1 MSRSE
6 NEGKLKICRNYKVG
20 CHGVEPCTSFLS
32 GTRSTAEPAAQTYS
46 DFSIGRSFLLQFNLS
61 RSGGEVANTAVCK
74 TATRGCKS
82 RPDLMKLKF
91 IIDQEYD
98 KKIRKDPANWPI
110 IDGLYKTTSK
120 YLELTKD
127 LYQNPGTKSAMI
139 FRNTWKKSRD
149 TNGSMILITA

>member
-1 MSRSE
+1 
-6 NEGKLKICRNYKVG
+6 
-20 CHGVEPCTSFLS
+20 
-32 GTRSTAEPAAQTYS
+32 
-46 DFSIGRSFLLQFNLS
+46 
-61 RSGGEVANTAVCK
+61 
-74 TATRGCKS
+74 
-82 RPDLMKLKF
+82 MKLKF